1 MKRFFQCAFQ
11 FLAAL
16 IRGRAGHGG
25 PALQILVLVL
35 ASLSASAEPRFELV
49 KVANGIYAAIRTEPP
64 GLTVNANT
72 VFIINQDDVVVVDT
86 TLTPGTAREE
96 IAALKRIT
104 NKPVK
109 YVINTHWHDDH
120 IMGNQAYKEA
130 FPSVEFIA
138 HLNTK
143 NYLPTTGLAN
153 RQAALSEQG
162 YPAFIVA
169 LKTRLAKNE
178 SVFGGPMDEEERST
192 YASGVEIAERYMSEN
207 NGVEIIL
214 PTTTVQDRL
223 TLVRGKRTIDIR
235 YFGRGH
241 TSGDL
246 VVHLPKEGIVITGDL
261 VVWPVPYVGSPQSHP
276 GEWSKVLDQ
285 IVLLKAKTI
294 VPGHGPL
301 LKNDD
306 QVKAMSKLF
315 AYVDEQVRAGV
326 KRGEKLDQI
335 REKINL
341 DSFRDEFAG
350 SSRIRKLI
358 FRNYV
363 VGPAV
368 EAAYLDATARFA
380 GKEE

>member
-1 MKRFFQCAFQ
+1 VKKFVKFAFQ
-11 FLAAL
+11 FLAVL
-16 IRGRAGHGG
+16 IRRRAGHGG
-25 PALQILVLVL
+25 PALQILVLILV
-35 ASLSASAEPRFELV
+35 SFSIKAEPRFELV
-49 KVANGIYAAIRTEPP
+49 KVADGIYAAIRTEPP
-64 GLTVNANT
+64 GLTVNSNT

-86 TLTPGTAREE
+86 TLTPGTAHEE

-104 NKPVK
+104 SKPVK

-130 FPSVEFIA
+130 FPGVEFIA

-153 RQAALSEQG
+153 RQAAMSEQG
-162 YPAFIVA
+162 YPAFIAA
-169 LKTRLAKNE
+169 LKNRLAKNE
-178 SVFGGPMDEEERST
+178 SVFGGAMDEEERST

-207 NGVEIIL
+207 KGVEIIL

-223 TLVRGKRTIDIR
+223 TLRRGKRTIDIR

-246 VVHLPKEGIVITGDL
+246 VVHLLKEGIVITGDL

-306 QVKAMSKLF
+306 QVKAMGRLF
-315 AYVDEQVRAGV
+315 AYINEQVHAGV

-335 REKINL
+335 REKNRPGL
-341 DSFRDEFAG
+341 LPRWVC
-350 SSRIRKLI
+350 R
-358 FRNYV
+358 
-363 VGPAV
+363 
-368 EAAYLDATARFA
+368 RFQNS
-380 GKEE
+380 KTNFP